1 MIITNDTEYEYTRE
15 RAAGLARALEEFE
28 ERHAGLDPLR
38 LKLQRNAHT
47 SLIGDLRNQ
56 MKEYEELKAGRVK
69 EIRSGSLGELPQAL
83 VKARIARGL
92 SVEQLAGM
100 LGWKASQLRRY
111 EERKYEK
118 APYSLLVE
126 AATVLCV
133 RVESR
138 VVLEKMEKI
147 PTAEELL
154 SEVTRITEA
163 GD

>member
-1 MIITNDTEYEYTRE
+1 MRIGRRI
-15 RAAGLARALEEFE
+15 GSS
-28 ERHAGLDPLR
+28 ERHAGLDPPR
-38 LKLQRNAHT
+38 LELQRKAHL

-56 MKEYEELKAGRVK
+56 MKEYEKLKAGRVK
-69 EIRSGSLGELPQAL
+69 EIRSASLIELPQAL

-92 SVEQLAGM
+92 SVRQLARM
-100 LGWKASQLRRY
+100 LKWKASQLRRY
-111 EERKYEK
+111 EESDYEK

-138 VVLEKMEKI
+138 VVLEEMEKI
-147 PTAEELL
+147 PTAKELL
-154 SEVTRITEA
+154 REMTRIAET

>member
-1 MIITNDTEYEYTRE
+1 M
-15 RAAGLARALEEFE
+15 
-28 ERHAGLDPLR
+28 R
-38 LKLQRNAHT
+38 LKLQRNRHL
-47 SLIGDLRNQ
+47 SLIGDLQNQ
-56 MKEYEELKAGRVK
+56 MKEYEESKAGRVK
-69 EIRSGSLGELPQAL
+69 EIRSASLGELPQAL

-92 SVEQLAGM
+92 SVAQLARM
-100 LGWKASQLRRY
+100 LKWKVSQLRRY
-111 EERKYEK
+111 EERKYED

-147 PTAEELL
+147 PTAKELL
-154 SEVTRITEA
+154 REMTQIMET